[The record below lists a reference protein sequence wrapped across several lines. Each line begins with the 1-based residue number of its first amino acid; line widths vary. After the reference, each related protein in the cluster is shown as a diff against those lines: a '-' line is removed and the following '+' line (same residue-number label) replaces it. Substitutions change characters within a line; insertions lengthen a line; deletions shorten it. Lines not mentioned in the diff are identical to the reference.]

1 MPRPL
6 KWRKVCSAPRCTR
19 FSPLYEQ
26 DTADFDVVASAT
38 ADSDVTAPAAATGTG
53 TGDTALAAASATTA
67 NAATK
72 ATAASD
78 RRSAEMT
85 AERVVEMTVDEYETI
100 RLIDFE
106 GYTQELCAKQMEVAR
121 TTVQAIYQSA
131 RKKLADCIVNSRA
144 LVIDGGEYR
153 ICEHGDSR
161 CGHGCCHRDHS
172 RNNSGKEEV
181 SHE

>member
-19 FSPLYEQ
+19 FSPWHEQ
-26 DTADFDVVASAT
+26 VPADSNVVASAV
-38 ADSDVTAPAAATGTG
+38 ADSAVTAPAAATA
-53 TGDTALAAASATTA
+53 TGDTALTAASATTV
-67 NAATK
+67 NATTK
-72 ATAASD
+72 AIAAD
-78 RRSAEMT
+78 YRRSAEMT
-85 AERVVEMTVDEYETI
+85 TTTERIVEMTVDEYETI

-106 GYTQELCAKQMEVAR
+106 GFTQEQCAKQMEVAR

-131 RKKLADCIVNSRA
+131 RKKLADCIVNSCA
-144 LVIDGGEYR
+144 LVINGGEYR